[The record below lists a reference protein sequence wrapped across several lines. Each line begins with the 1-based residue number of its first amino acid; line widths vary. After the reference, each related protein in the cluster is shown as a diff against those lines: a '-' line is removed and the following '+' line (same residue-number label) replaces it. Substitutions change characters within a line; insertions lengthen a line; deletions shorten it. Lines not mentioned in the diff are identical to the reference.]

1 MRLLHQAVPS
11 GHRPV
16 PIPAQPRGTPP
27 GDPQPC
33 SQERGP
39 HGVATSGPQPA
50 VASAPHLLLRST
62 TEQGQAKMTLPGSVA
77 SPVLVASHNN
87 CHRKRKF
94 CTMTWGRTEPRG
106 EWHSEVRAAIPP
118 PAVPTTL
125 ASWHSPPTQAST
137 AAATGLARAGCPGRV
152 PRAVSGNSSLKC
164 SSEGGRSCLEWNCPP
179 APTGPAGMAQL
190 LPTLTPATR
199 RSQQPHA
206 SSTSPA
212 GFFCSPGWD
221 FGSER
226 TEEGCEMCLGKWK
239 NTTSG
244 EKLCKL
250 NCE

>member
-1 MRLLHQAVPS
+1 
-11 GHRPV
+11 
-16 PIPAQPRGTPP
+16 
-27 GDPQPC
+27 
-33 SQERGP
+33 
-39 HGVATSGPQPA
+39 
-50 VASAPHLLLRST
+50 
-62 TEQGQAKMTLPGSVA
+62 MTLLGSMT
-77 SPVLVASHNN
+77 SPVLVASRNN

-106 EWHSEVRAAIPP
+106 TVRSGLPSLLQQCPP
-118 PAVPTTL
+118 PWRPGTALPHRL
-125 ASWHSPPTQAST
+125 APQQPLVSLEPDI
-137 AAATGLARAGCPGRV
+137 LAMFPG
-152 PRAVSGNSSLKC
+152 AVSGNSSLKC

-239 NTTSG
+239 NTASG

-250 NCE
+250 NCD